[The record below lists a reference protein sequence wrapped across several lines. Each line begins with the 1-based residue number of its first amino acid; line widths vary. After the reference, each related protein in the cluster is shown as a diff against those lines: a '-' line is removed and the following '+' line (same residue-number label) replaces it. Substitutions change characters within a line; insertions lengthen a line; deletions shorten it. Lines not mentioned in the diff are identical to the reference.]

1 MVVAVAWV
9 KRVVMVSRL
18 VDVDVT
24 MAVSVTV
31 VVSGVWGNH
40 EEQKLS
46 PMVGSAV
53 IAAKHW

>member
-1 MVVAVAWV
+1 
-9 KRVVMVSRL
+9 MVSRL